1 MRIGERK
8 GAGDKIVAT
17 KRSTR
22 RIFRRM
28 KRRRRRRKR
37 ETRNQDTIQS
47 AARVTS
53 LCFLFLSLLPII
65 SFISMFHYQ

>member
-28 KRRRRRRKR
+28 KRRRRKR